1 MPWTAFIR
9 LPFPASF
16 PYNRF
21 MNYALL
27 AFLVTTLSTAGGALP
42 ALVVHKT
49 GPKFKNA
56 MMGFSAGV
64 MLAATCFSLLLPALA
79 LVEPLG
85 GKKAS
90 LLVALCVLLGGVFL
104 KVLNATVPHE
114 HFFKGREGKVSP
126 REIKKI
132 WLFVFAIT
140 LHNFPEGLAVGSGAG
155 SESGSLAFPI
165 MAGIAL
171 QDIPEGFVVA
181 IALVGIGYSP
191 LTAIGASLITGL
203 VEGLAALTGYFAT
216 STMQEALPWCLA
228 FSGGAMLYVIS
239 EEIIPESHR
248 KANSEYATIGL
259 MIGFVLMMFLDT
271 ALG

>member
-1 MPWTAFIR
+1 
-9 LPFPASF
+9 
-16 PYNRF
+16 
-21 MNYALL
+21 MNFALL
-27 AFLVTTLSTAGGALP
+27 AFLVTTLSTAFGALP
-42 ALVVHKT
+42 SIMVHKT

-64 MLAATCFSLLLPALA
+64 MLAATCFSLLLPALEIVAKERPGTA
-79 LVEPLG
+79 LP
-85 GKKAS
+85 A
-90 LLVALCVLLGGVFL
+90 LVALALLAGGGFL
-104 KVLNATVPHE
+104 KILNATIPHE
-114 HFFKGREGKVSP
+114 HFTKGREGRFSP
-126 REIKKI
+126 LEIKKI

-155 SESGSLAFPI
+155 SEDFALAFPI

-181 IALVGIGYSP
+181 IALIGIGYSV
-191 LTAIGASLITGL
+191 LSALGAALVTGL
-203 VEGLAALTGYFAT
+203 VEGAAALAGYYFT
-216 STMQEALPWCLA
+216 SSMQEALPWCLA

-248 KANSEYATIGL
+248 KANSEYATTGL
-259 MIGFVLMMFLDT
+259 MIGFALMMFLDT